1 MEHGTT
7 VKLPEVNRKY
17 KDTIFRWLFSDREN
31 LLSLYN
37 AVTGRN
43 YTDANALDIVTLES
57 AVYLGMKNDVAF
69 LVDMRLYLCEH
80 QSTYNPNIP
89 LRNLFYIASEYQVLV
104 KDRSLYSSVLIKL
117 PAPKFLVFYNGPGQ
131 VADREELRLST
142 AYENQQG
149 EPDLELKVTLLNI
162 NEGHNKELME
172 QCRILREYSQYVA
185 RVRKY
190 AAQMEL
196 NEAVERAVTECIREG
211 ILSEFL
217 SRNRAEVMKV
227 SIFEYDQEL
236 EVKKYRKA
244 EYEHGRQDGYDA
256 GMQEGIEAGRA
267 AGIQEGRA
275 VGIREGIETG
285 RAAGV
290 REGIE
295 TGRAAGIREGIETG
309 RTAGI
314 QEGRTAALRTIVR
327 NLAKQNIPVQQIA
340 EAAGV
345 DEATVREWIEEKSE
359 QGNK

>member
-7 VKLPEVNRKY
+7 VKLPEADRKY

-31 LLSLYN
+31 LLSLSN
-37 AVTGRN
+37 AVTGKN
-43 YTDANALDIVTLES
+43 YTDAKALDVVTLES

-69 LVDMRLYLCEH
+69 LVDTRLYLCEH

-104 KDRSLYSSVLIKL
+104 KDRSLYSSVLVKL
-117 PAPKFLVFYNGPGQ
+117 PAPKFLVFYNGTEQ

-172 QCRILREYSQYVA
+172 QCRILKEYSQYVA

-211 ILSEFL
+211 ILAEFL
-217 SRNRAEVMKV
+217 SRNRAEVMRV

-236 EVKKYRKA
+236 EEKKYREA
-244 EYEHGRQDGYDA
+244 EYEHGRQDGYDV
-256 GMQEGIEAGRA
+256 GMQE
-267 AGIQEGRA
+267 
-275 VGIREGIETG
+275 G

-295 TGRAAGIREGIETG
+295 TGRTAGIREGMETG
-309 RTAGI
+309 RE
-314 QEGRTAALRTIVR
+314 EGRADALRSVVK
-327 NLAKQNIPVQQIA
+327 NLVKQNLPIQQIA

-345 DEATVREWIEEKSE
+345 NEETVREWIAEK
-359 QGNK
+359 

>member
-7 VKLPEVNRKY
+7 VKLPEADRKY

-31 LLSLYN
+31 LLSLSN
-37 AVTGRN
+37 AVTGKN
-43 YTDANALDIVTLES
+43 YTDAKALDVVTLES

-69 LVDMRLYLCEH
+69 LVDTRLYLCEH

-104 KDRSLYSSVLIKL
+104 KDRSLYSSVLVKL
-117 PAPKFLVFYNGPGQ
+117 PAPKFLVFYNGTEQ

-211 ILSEFL
+211 ILAEFL
-217 SRNRAEVMKV
+217 SRNRAEVMRV

-236 EVKKYRKA
+236 EEKKYREA
-244 EYEHGRQDGYDA
+244 EYEHGRQDGYDV
-256 GMQEGIEAGRA
+256 GMQE
-267 AGIQEGRA
+267 
-275 VGIREGIETG
+275 G

-295 TGRAAGIREGIETG
+295 TGRTAGIHEGMETG
-309 RTAGI
+309 RE
-314 QEGRTAALRTIVR
+314 EGRADALRSVVK
-327 NLAKQNIPVQQIA
+327 NLVKQNLPIQQIA

-345 DEATVREWIEEKSE
+345 NEETVREWIAEK
-359 QGNK
+359 